1 MIIVKF
7 NRRVYL
13 PDFKAIDITE
23 TKKFHRVEFHGG
35 ILYGWRSKYA
45 IKTITE
51 DEVSEIEDT
60 DCPGA
65 YIDVFDSFKAQEL
78 AYCLPF

>member
-13 PDFKAIDITE
+13 PDFKAYDVPEI
-23 TKKFHRVEFHGG
+23 KKFYKVEFHGG
-35 ILYGWRSKYA
+35 LLYGWRSKYA
-45 IKTITE
+45 VETVTE
-51 DEVSEIEDT
+51 DEVTEIEDSEHEE
-60 DCPGA
+60 A
-65 YIDVFDSFKAQEL
+65 YIDVKASFKAQEL